1 MSSQHESPS
10 SNYLVIRG
18 QEDCSILMAV
28 RVNIASALECLYWER
43 RFEGFYQTETKC
55 NSRCMVAKVTLD
67 QSIGH
72 FGKEV
77 VITGVHMQN
86 DLANGMWPRRLPAF
100 WNWCYALSE
109 KYRVTVLMG
118 DSNMSF
124 FQLIPEFRKR
134 ETCIYLAAWYPLKN
148 EEGTACA
155 DSCGI
160 LAKGTR
166 SPLACHSCTP
176 KTRRA
181 S

>member
-55 NSRCMVAKVTLD
+55 YSRYMVAKVTLD

-77 VITGVHMQN
+77 VIMGVHMQN
-86 DLANGMWPRRLPAF
+86 DLANGMWPRGLPGF
-100 WNWCYALSE
+100 
-109 KYRVTVLMG
+109 
-118 DSNMSF
+118 
-124 FQLIPEFRKR
+124 
-134 ETCIYLAAWYPLKN
+134 
-148 EEGTACA
+148 
-155 DSCGI
+155 
-160 LAKGTR
+160 
-166 SPLACHSCTP
+166 
-176 KTRRA
+176 
-181 S
+181 